1 MVIEILELGI
11 KFWVEILISVDD
23 YNKIVLFDF
32 IWIGIKVGERESDFE
47 LMDVYFNMEIIF
59 NIIIIN
65 LFIWLY

>member
-1 MVIEILELGI
+1 MIEILELGI
-11 KFWVEILISVDD
+11 KFWVEILISVND

>member
-32 IWIGIKVGERESDFE
+32 IWIGIKVGERE
-47 LMDVYFNMEIIF
+47 
-59 NIIIIN
+59 
-65 LFIWLY
+65 